1 MTIGEK
7 IRKARK
13 AAKMSQKDISVR
25 TGFAVNTIS
34 RYENGERIPN
44 IEAIAKIAAALGM
57 DIYDLAKGVEIPG
70 VIISRETYEAEKIS
84 INDYVDTNLRRIMLS
99 YDKLNNDGK
108 EIAAQRVEELA
119 EIERYT
125 QTGENSGQN

>member
-13 AAKMSQKDISVR
+13 AAKMSQKEISAR

-34 RYENGERIPN
+34 RYENGERLPN

-84 INDYVDTNLRRIMLS
+84 INDYADDNLQRIMLS
-99 YDKLNNDGK
+99 YDKLNDEGK

-125 QTGENSGQN
+125 QTGEKSGRN